1 MRKLLK
7 GSFVTMAIVVL
18 AALPIVSM
26 RSTARAQTRT
36 EAGAQSAGAAPK
48 ADNAPAGN
56 AKNGKAIYTTAGC
69 YECHGRE
76 AQGGAGT
83 GPKLGPDPIPYAA
96 FVFQVRTPRDQMPPY
111 TAKVLSDAQMA
122 DIYAFVQSEPQPPKA
137 DSIPQLK

>member
-1 MRKLLK
+1 MRKLLQR
-7 GSFVTMAIVVL
+7 SMLTMALIAL
-18 AALPIVSM
+18 AALLIVSM
-26 RSTARAQTRT
+26 RSIALANTRAA
-36 EAGAQSAGAAPK
+36 AGAQSASAVPK
-48 ADNAPAGN
+48 AENAPAGN

-122 DIYAFVQSEPQPPKA
+122 DIYAFVQSEPQPPKP

>member
-7 GSFVTMAIVVL
+7 GSIVTMAIGVL
-18 AALPIVSM
+18 AALLIVSM
-26 RSTARAQTRT
+26 RSTARAQTRA
-36 EAGAQSAGAAPK
+36 EGGAQSAGAAPK
-48 ADNAPAGN
+48 AEKAPSGN

-122 DIYAFVQSEPQPPKA
+122 DIYAFVQSQPQPPKA